1 MILKLLDI
9 EKKLVQLPIITI
21 SVIFLF
27 ILLLL
32 SLAFGL
38 IFDLTGQKAAIA
50 SSIKI
55 SDIESAIYQFIVSI
69 IVAPIIETF
78 LFQLLPFVLLKKYS
92 NAHKNRWIT
101 IIIGGIIF
109 GLLHPYSIFN
119 IITASVSG
127 MLLMYLFILRT
138 SISERN
144 AFETV
149 LLTHLL
155 RNLISFMGQLY
166 LVFRIS

>member
-1 MILKLLDI
+1 M
-9 EKKLVQLPIITI
+9 
-21 SVIFLF
+21 LF
-27 ILLLL
+27 R
-32 SLAFGL
+32 S
-38 IFDLTGQKAAIA
+38 
-50 SSIKI
+50 
-55 SDIESAIYQFIVSI
+55 
-69 IVAPIIETF
+69 
-78 LFQLLPFVLLKKYS
+78 LPFVLFKKYS

-101 IIIGGIIF
+101 ITIGGIIF
-109 GLLHPYSIFN
+109 GLLHSYSILN

-155 RNLISFMGQLY
+155 RNLISFIGQLY